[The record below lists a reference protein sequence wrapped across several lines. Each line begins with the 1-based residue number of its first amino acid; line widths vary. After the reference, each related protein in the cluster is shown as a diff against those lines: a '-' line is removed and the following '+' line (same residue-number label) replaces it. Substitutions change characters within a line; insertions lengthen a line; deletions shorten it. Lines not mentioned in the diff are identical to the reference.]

1 VSNDPTEAVNV
12 LMKIKSIGRR
22 SYSNLDNYTLRL
34 PLHGGVD
41 WQPGGGRR
49 VERLLAKLGP

>member
-1 VSNDPTEAVNV
+1 VSNGPTEAVNA

-22 SYSNLDNYTLRL
+22 GYRNLDNYRLRL

-41 WQPGGGRR
+41 WQPGGRQR